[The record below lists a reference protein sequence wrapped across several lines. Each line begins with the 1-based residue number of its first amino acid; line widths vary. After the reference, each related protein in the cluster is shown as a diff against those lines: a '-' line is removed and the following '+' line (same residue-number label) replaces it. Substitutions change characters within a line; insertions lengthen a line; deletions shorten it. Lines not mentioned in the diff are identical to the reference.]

1 MTKPTKVKQTK
12 PTAKPKPAAR
22 PAAKKQATK
31 KSKIEKEDGGNG
43 LAKFLYVFGTP
54 DGGKPRGARFLTSQF
69 GQIQDAVNELKLAVC
84 SDTSPRLTELGQKL
98 PQGRVYAR
106 GKAFIP
112 FIKKELLDQLRDA
125 QYGPMTAPA
134 GEEIP
139 KEQVRLPDGPMSW
152 DEVAVGHIVIGQ
164 DSYLDGWWEA
174 EVVEREADIV
184 TLKWCDYPEEG
195 LAKRHIA
202 AVALRHP
209 GPIKSPF

>member
-1 MTKPTKVKQTK
+1 MKKSSKANLSG
-12 PTAKPKPAAR
+12 AKPKAQAASR
-22 PAAKKQATK
+22 SSTNNHATK
-31 KSKIEKEDGGNG
+31 KSKAEDNDETI
-43 LAKFLYVFGTP
+43 AKFLYVFGAP
-54 DGGKPRGARFLTSQF
+54 DGGKPRGARFLTSQHS
-69 GQIQDAVNELKLAVC
+69 QIVDAVNELKLAMC
-84 SDTSPRLTELGQKL
+84 SDTSPRLSELGQKL

-125 QYGPMTAPA
+125 QYGPMTAQA

-139 KEQVRLPDGPMSW
+139 KEQVILPDGPMTW
-152 DEVAVGHIVIGQ
+152 DEVAVGHIVIGH

-174 EVVEREADIV
+174 EIVERVHDQV
-184 TLKWCDYPEEG
+184 TLKWCDYPDEG
-195 LAKRHIA
+195 LAKRHIT